1 MSKRRKV
8 IAKVMKEKE
17 RGSTCICIQSLFAWI
32 NNIRTLGTPLSLLID
47 ILKKFLA
54 NKPQDLESLVIQV
67 DEPVTLRPALPLD
80 ARRKILVASRPRTH
94 THTHTHTRRQPMQR
108 VTRYPMLME
117 RLEEC
122 TDPQNRDA
130 GNIKNAIIE
139 VKLACIILCML

>member
-1 MSKRRKV
+1 
-8 IAKVMKEKE
+8 MKEKE

-94 THTHTHTRRQPMQR
+94 THTHTHTHTTAAHA
-108 VTRYPMLME
+108 TRHSLP
-117 RLEEC
+117 
-122 TDPQNRDA
+122 DA
-130 GNIKNAIIE
+130 DGALGGMHRPTE
-139 VKLACIILCML
+139 P